1 MYAAAATGAREAA
14 WHLQAQREIRRAD
27 VEEQQNKCTQP
38 HVAPAL
44 VREEQHVKAS
54 NMFAANTEEEEEEE
68 EDNND
73 SPMKAAYYQPQ
84 QENPDFPFL
93 HDMCAFYAQEWLEEC
108 NYDVAKVSAMLR
120 EKQAAI
126 DKLQL
131 EFLNVSRKYLFEFLV
146 DMGGS
151 ADEVAAMLREK
162 LANPRFS
169 QIVAATEWSD
179 HGSDFDDRSEWS
191 DSDGDDDDDHFHN
204 DDKSEAFNALLAA
217 TDAQHLREYDTSAFK
232 GEGHGSD
239 E

>member
-1 MYAAAATGAREAA
+1 
-14 WHLQAQREIRRAD
+14 
-27 VEEQQNKCTQP
+27 
-38 HVAPAL
+38 
-44 VREEQHVKAS
+44 
-54 NMFAANTEEEEEEE
+54 MFAANTEEEEEEE

-73 SPMKAAYYQPQ
+73 SPMKAAYYQLQ
-84 QENPDFPFL
+84 QENPDFPFV
-93 HDMCAFYAQEWLEEC
+93 HDMCAFYAQEWLEEY
-108 NYDVAKVSAMLR
+108 NDVAKVSAMLR

-204 DDKSEAFNALLAA
+204 DDKSEAFNALLRPPMPSTYASMTPRPSRARGTAA
-217 TDAQHLREYDTSAFK
+217 MNEFVLRRAIPIGVRAPRPSTEMRNTSALSLS
-232 GEGHGSD
+232 H
-239 E
+239 